1 MIPATGSRRILQER
15 CGKVTGNPW
24 KMEAVFQPEIVRNS
38 TERDEILPD
47 PTGSDPPLW
56 PGEISIT

>member
-1 MIPATGSRRILQER
+1 
-15 CGKVTGNPW
+15 
-24 KMEAVFQPEIVRNS
+24 VFQPEIVLNS